1 MSETAAD
8 ATVGLVDDAGLSEDQ
23 AELVQ
28 ANAKTADASR
38 EKTAD
43 SVQQR

>member
-1 MSETAAD
+1 VTAAD
-8 ATVGLVDDAGLSEDQ
+8 ATVGLVDDPAVPAAKAALEQ
-23 AELVQ
+23 AD
-28 ANAKTADASR
+28 AKTHEETH